1 MDRQQI
7 GLGLAL
13 RDAGIKVDMS
23 EFDRRLV
30 LQKTVYLL
38 QEAGVH
44 LGYPYRWYLRGPYSP
59 ALADD
64 LFMFAS
70 LEDHGASELAN
81 WQLEP
86 ASQNRIAELKPLLT
100 KGNLAGRV
108 RPLELL
114 ASTLFLV
121 RTGQAKATD
130 AEGITSTLHANGKTY
145 YNVSDVTAAIQ
156 ELRDNGFSVQPKWS

>member
-7 GLGLAL
+7 GLGLVL
-13 RDAGIKVDMS
+13 RDAGIEVDMS
-23 EFDRRLV
+23 EFDKRLV

-86 ASQNRIAELKPLLT
+86 ASQTRIAHLEPLLT
-100 KGNLAGRV
+100 KGSLKERV
-108 RPLELL
+108 HHLELL
-114 ASTLFLV
+114 ASALFLI

-130 AEGITSTLHANGKTY
+130 SQGITQTLHANGKDY
-145 YNVSDVTAAIQ
+145 YNVSDVAMAIQ